1 MKMNLLMENW
11 RNYVSSRTIN
21 DLQVLNE
28 TTLKRILGEYFKQG
42 FIIVTADR
50 SCEAEK
56 GEKCSPEEIKEQE
69 QINIENHKKL
79 KSQIRDAG
87 FGFVP
92 AFGGYKEKVVDK
104 DTGEISL
111 VDTDKPENAFIVM
124 ARPEKGLTYEKLKEF
139 GISMAKE
146 YNQDSFLFKPANED
160 DKGAY
165 YITKTG
171 DVDMSFDD
179 VTPNDIEQIYYT
191 QLRKRRHERFTFTED
206 LVFEMKIPNPPNST
220 AEARLRRGE
229 IFYRLD
235 K

>member
-1 MKMNLLMENW
+1 M
-11 RNYVSSRTIN
+11 
-21 DLQVLNE
+21 
-28 TTLKRILGEYFKQG
+28 
-42 FIIVTADR
+42 
-50 SCEAEK
+50 
-56 GEKCSPEEIKEQE
+56 
-69 QINIENHKKL
+69 
-79 KSQIRDAG
+79 
-87 FGFVP
+87 
-92 AFGGYKEKVVDK
+92 
-104 DTGEISL
+104 

-124 ARPEKGLTYEKLKEF
+124 ARPDKGLTYEKLKEF
-139 GISMAKE
+139 GISMANE

-160 DKGAY
+160 DTGAY

-206 LVFEMKIPNPPNST
+206 LVYEMRIPNPPNST

-229 IFYRLD
+229 VFYRLD

>member
-1 MKMNLLMENW
+1 MTGVQTCALP
-11 RNYVSSRTIN
+11 I
-21 DLQVLNE
+21 
-28 TTLKRILGEYFKQG
+28 
-42 FIIVTADR
+42 
-50 SCEAEK
+50 C
-56 GEKCSPEEIKEQE
+56 EKCSPEEIKEQE
-69 QINIENHKKL
+69 QTNIENHKKL

-104 DTGEISL
+104 DTGEINL

-124 ARPEKGLTYEKLKEF
+124 ARPDKGLTYEKLKEF
-139 GISMAKE
+139 GISMANE

-160 DKGAY
+160 DTGAY

-206 LVFEMKIPNPPNST
+206 LVYEMRIPNPPNST

-229 IFYRLD
+229 VFYRLD